1 MKLALCLMLFSVIAV
16 WTSLIVEAGA
26 AIPVCSPSNNNID
39 ISVDAPGVITTPS
52 FPGGYKSASCIW
64 KFQAPV
70 NSVVAITIEVLQLQK
85 WEDHLVI
92 RDGADPSAPLIGK
105 YGPCAKGSLT
115 LFSSTNAVFLQA
127 NFPDFST
134 SNDLRIAYKPL
145 NSGDVSCLN
154 DDNKLPNF
162 CSADTKLEKP
172 YGVISSPLFPNNYG
186 EKENCMWIITP
197 PAGYRLQLTFHWFG
211 VEAHRYSKRKG
222 LCYDDYVQISEKTNG
237 LPKQLPRLC
246 GCKSLFTHVSSYEK
260 IWVSFNSYKKANW
273 PGFYATYRFIS
284 PEECPADDTNC
295 SIAAMSGVS
304 FNAQGKV
311 CSVIA
316 KTTSSSPV
324 AKTAMV
330 SPSQTSL
337 ISLPTSSLESST
349 KMSSQ
354 ELILTT
360 SSQVASSFKM
370 EKTQSI
376 ATRSVRETHET
387 KSQRSSPVAIESTVK
402 TSDVS
407 TNEKIIATQM
417 AYYSSSSSSSSHLI
431 SLTSTTPKR
440 TDTLVTM
447 ATTIPQEQTQAM
459 LSSSTMTTPKSS
471 IDKENSYG
479 SPLTVMSLKNT
490 KVETIVTSATETSSL
505 SSEKEK
511 AILQHTTSVVPRLSK
526 THASYSLVIGPEQ
539 RETGEVV
546 AQFERA
552 RNVSVT
558 LSEIKTSTITRE
570 IAISS
575 SSSSQV
581 SKQNLGS
588 TAENTED
595 KEASAI
601 TELKSRKVQ
610 PSLSTVFYNDLSSK
624 QGQANEKE
632 KAILQHTTSVVPRLS
647 KTHASYSL
655 VIGPEKRETVEVVAQ
670 FRSAR
675 NVSVTLSEIKTS
687 TITREI
693 PISSYSSSHVFKQ
706 NLGSTAEKTED
717 KEASTVTE
725 LKSHKVQPS
734 LSTVFYNDLSSKQGQ
749 DNSTPTSD
757 SKSAVLV
764 SSASLKST
772 GSYQSRTSVVKSTR
786 IDGTT
791 SVALP
796 VHVISK
802 SEHVT
807 TILTN
812 PPILLSHVTSSSKQV
827 SPSRKPERLMPSKAS
842 EKASEIVSSEAPTV
856 PAPTSA
862 TNELHGN
869 DISVVNRTSTS
880 PKGITVVCTHYA
892 MDIAISRIQHPFLVI
907 NSLHLLKRECKILSA
922 NDTHALLRAPLE
934 GCGTERKTSNDY
946 MVYMNTVMGDTQS
959 STANPLITRK
969 GRMEFQFQCSYRRI
983 HILSIVSFTPR
994 KKVILTSDRG
1004 MGNFTFE
1011 MDMYEDPKY
1020 NVAINQYPVNV
1031 IPGQMLYF
1039 RVDVNS
1045 GDTKLLAFLEE
1056 CWVTPTANP
1065 RDQTRYVIIERGC
1078 PRDST
1083 LQYTYQKSAT
1093 QKFSFQSFKFR
1104 HVPSPRL
1111 YVHCDVVT
1119 CRSSDAGSVCD
1130 MGCKENTRRR
1140 RRESEPYIMDEDVFL
1155 SLGPVNFQDRTENTW
1170 TSIIYV
1176 KVLASTLGVLIL
1188 LLLIAIVFV
1197 FVRRRKR
1204 QANDWMLITSKTDN
1218 QETQEKETSTKLL
1231 EQTTEL

>member
-1 MKLALCLMLFSVIAV
+1 MKLALFLMLFSVIAV
-16 WTSLIVEAGA
+16 WTSLVVEAGA

-39 ISVDAPGVITTPS
+39 ISVDGPGVITTPS
-52 FPGGYKSASCIW
+52 FPDGYKSASCIW

-70 NSVVAITIEVLQLQK
+70 ISVVAITIEVLQLQK

-92 RDGADPSAPLIGK
+92 RDGADQSAPLIGK

-115 LFSSTNAVFLQA
+115 LFSSTNAAFLQA

-162 CSADTKLEKP
+162 CSADTRLEKA

-186 EKENCMWIITP
+186 ENENCIWVITP

-222 LCYDDYVQISEKTNG
+222 LCYDDYVQISEKANG
-237 LPKQLPRLC
+237 PPKQLPRLC
-246 GCKSLFTHVSSYEK
+246 GCKSLFTHMSSYEK
-260 IWVSFNSYKKANW
+260 MWVSFNSYQKANW
-273 PGFYATYRFIS
+273 PGFYATYRTIS

-360 SSQVASSFKM
+360 SSQVESSFKM
-370 EKTQSI
+370 QKTQPI
-376 ATRSVRETHET
+376 ATRSVHET
-387 KSQRSSPVAIESTVK
+387 YETKGQRSSPVAIESSVK
-402 TSDVS
+402 TSDLS

-417 AYYSSSSSSSSHLI
+417 ANYISSSSRHLI

-440 TDTLVTM
+440 TGTLVTM
-447 ATTIPQEQTQAM
+447 ATTTQEETQAM
-459 LSSSTMTTPKSS
+459 LSSSAMTTPKSS
-471 IDKENSYG
+471 IGKENTYG

-490 KVETIVTSATETSSL
+490 KVETIVTSATQTSSL

-511 AILQHTTSVVPRLSK
+511 AVLQHTTSVVPRLSK

-539 RETGEVV
+539 RETVEVV
-546 AQFERA
+546 AQFGRA

-570 IAISS
+570 IPISS
-575 SSSSQV
+575 STSSQV

-588 TAENTED
+588 TAEKTED
-595 KEASAI
+595 KEASII
-601 TELKSRKVQ
+601 TELKSHKVQ
-610 PSLSTVFYNDLSSK
+610 PSLSTVFDNDLSSK
-624 QGQANEKE
+624 QGKDNEKE
-632 KAILQHTTSVVPRLS
+632 KAILQHTASVVPRLS

-670 FRSAR
+670 FGRAR

-693 PISSYSSSHVFKQ
+693 PISSYSRSQVSKQ

-717 KEASTVTE
+717 KEASIITE

-757 SKSAVLV
+757 SKSAVFV

-791 SVALP
+791 SLAHP

-812 PPILLSHVTSSSKQV
+812 PPILLSHVTSSSEQV
-827 SPSRKPERLMPSKAS
+827 SPSRKPERVIPSKAS
-842 EKASEIVSSEAPTV
+842 EKASEIVSSEAPTA

-907 NSLHLLKRECKILSA
+907 NSLHLLKPECKILTA

-959 STANPLITRK
+959 STANPLITRE
-969 GRMEFQFQCSYRRI
+969 GRMEFQFQCSYKRI
-983 HILSIVSFTPR
+983 HILSIVSFSPR

-1031 IPGQMLYF
+1031 IPGQMMYF

-1078 PRDST
+1078 PRDSK

-1130 MGCKENTRRR
+1130 MGCKENARRR
-1140 RRESEPYIMDEDVFL
+1140 RRESQPYIMEEDVFL
-1155 SLGPVNFQDRTENTW
+1155 SLGPVNFQDRTAPLQVDERFSW
-1170 TSIIYV
+1170 SI
-1176 KVLASTLGVLIL
+1176 LHSSTLSRGIDGPAPSSSTKIHVCFLLSCTIELISAA
-1188 LLLIAIVFV
+1188 IIVFCLA
-1197 FVRRRKR
+1197 KR
-1204 QANDWMLITSKTDN
+1204 S
-1218 QETQEKETSTKLL
+1218 
-1231 EQTTEL
+1231 

>member
-1 MKLALCLMLFSVIAV
+1 MDPPYPTLRNQV
-16 WTSLIVEAGA
+16 WTSLVVEAGA

-39 ISVDAPGVITTPS
+39 ISVDGPGVITTPS
-52 FPGGYKSASCIW
+52 FPDGYESASCIW

-70 NSVVAITIEVLQLQK
+70 NSVFAITIEVLQLQK

-92 RDGADPSAPLIGK
+92 RDGADQSAPLIGK

-186 EKENCMWIITP
+186 ENENCIWAITP

-260 IWVSFNSYKKANW
+260 MWVSFNSYLKANW

-417 AYYSSSSSSSSHLI
+417 AYYSSSSSSSHLI
-431 SLTSTTPKR
+431 SLTSATPKR

-447 ATTIPQEQTQAM
+447 ATTTPQEQTQAM

-490 KVETIVTSATETSSL
+490 KVETIVTSATEISSL

-511 AILQHTTSVVPRLSK
+511 VILQHTTSVAPRLSK
-526 THASYSLVIGPEQ
+526 THASYSLVIGPEK
-539 RETGEVV
+539 RETVEVV
-546 AQFERA
+546 AQFRRA

-570 IAISS
+570 IPISS
-575 SSSSQV
+575 YSSSQV
-581 SKQNLGS
+581 SKQNLGF
-588 TAENTED
+588 TAEKTED
-595 KEASAI
+595 KEASTV
-601 TELKSRKVQ
+601 TELKSHKVQ

-624 QGQANEKE
+624 QGQDNEQE

-670 FRSAR
+670 FRRAR

-693 PISSYSSSHVFKQ
+693 PISSSSSSQVSKQ
-706 NLGSTAEKTED
+706 NLGVTAEKTED
-717 KEASTVTE
+717 KETSTITE
-725 LKSHKVQPS
+725 GKSHKAQPS

-749 DNSTPTSD
+749 ENSTPTSD

-786 IDGTT
+786 IGGTT
-791 SVALP
+791 SLALP

-827 SPSRKPERLMPSKAS
+827 SPSRKPERVMPSKAS

-856 PAPTSA
+856 PATTSA

-907 NSLHLLKRECKILSA
+907 NSLHLLKPECKILSA

-959 STANPLITRK
+959 STANPLITRE

-983 HILSIVSFTPR
+983 HILSIVSFSPR

-1004 MGNFTFE
+1004 TGNFTFE

-1031 IPGQMLYF
+1031 IPGQMMYF
-1039 RVDVNS
+1039 RVDVKS

-1083 LQYTYQKSAT
+1083 LQYTYQKSST

-1218 QETQEKETSTKLL
+1218 QENQEKETSAKLL

>member
-16 WTSLIVEAGA
+16 WTSLVVEAGA

-39 ISVDAPGVITTPS
+39 ISVDGPGVITTPS
-52 FPGGYKSASCIW
+52 FPDGYESASCIW

-70 NSVVAITIEVLQLQK
+70 NSVFAITIEVLQLQK

-92 RDGADPSAPLIGK
+92 RDGADQSAPLIGK

-186 EKENCMWIITP
+186 ENENCIWAITP

-260 IWVSFNSYKKANW
+260 MWVSFNSYLKANW

-417 AYYSSSSSSSSHLI
+417 AYYSSSSSSSHLI
-431 SLTSTTPKR
+431 SLTSATPKR

-447 ATTIPQEQTQAM
+447 ATTTPQEQTQAM

-490 KVETIVTSATETSSL
+490 KVETIVTSATEISSL
-505 SSEKEK
+505 SS
-511 AILQHTTSVVPRLSK
+511 
-526 THASYSLVIGPEQ
+526 
-539 RETGEVV
+539 
-546 AQFERA
+546 
-552 RNVSVT
+552 
-558 LSEIKTSTITRE
+558 
-570 IAISS
+570 
-575 SSSSQV
+575 
-581 SKQNLGS
+581 
-588 TAENTED
+588 
-595 KEASAI
+595 
-601 TELKSRKVQ
+601 
-610 PSLSTVFYNDLSSK
+610 
-624 QGQANEKE
+624 EKE

-670 FRSAR
+670 FRRAR

-693 PISSYSSSHVFKQ
+693 PISSSSSSQVSKQ
-706 NLGSTAEKTED
+706 NLGVTAEKTED
-717 KEASTVTE
+717 KETSTITE
-725 LKSHKVQPS
+725 GKSHKAQPS

-749 DNSTPTSD
+749 ENSTPTSD

-786 IDGTT
+786 IGGTT
-791 SVALP
+791 SLALP

-827 SPSRKPERLMPSKAS
+827 SPSRKPERVMPSKAS

-856 PAPTSA
+856 PATTSA

-907 NSLHLLKRECKILSA
+907 NSLHLLKPECKILSA

-959 STANPLITRK
+959 STANPLITRE

-983 HILSIVSFTPR
+983 HILSIVSFSPR

-1004 MGNFTFE
+1004 TGNFTFE

-1031 IPGQMLYF
+1031 IPGQMMYF
-1039 RVDVNS
+1039 RVDVKS

-1083 LQYTYQKSAT
+1083 LQYTYQKSST

-1218 QETQEKETSTKLL
+1218 QENQEKETSAKLL